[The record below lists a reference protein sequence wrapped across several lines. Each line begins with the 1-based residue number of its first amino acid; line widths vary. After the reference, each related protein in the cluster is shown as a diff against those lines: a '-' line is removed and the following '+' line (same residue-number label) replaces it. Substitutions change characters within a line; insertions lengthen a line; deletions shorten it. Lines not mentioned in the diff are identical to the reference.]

1 MMHGLH
7 WAPGFQLSSQDGKA
21 EGRADILQNDATRVG
36 DQAVGLS
43 GCDYSIVQ
51 YNYNIGCTDI

>member
-1 MMHGLH
+1 MVAWCMGCTEYSTE
-7 WAPGFQLSSQDGKA
+7 APGFQLSSQDGKA

-43 GCDYSIVQ
+43 GCDYSIL
-51 YNYNIGCTDI
+51 